1 MSGRDLNRLT
11 RSAAASF
18 VKRNAEV
25 PTPPPTPAA
34 ARVTKF
40 GLSSLLIGYFRR
52 SPLVAVP
59 TPLGRQSS
67 DPPISSKTPK
77 PCYLRLLT
85 RPDSRPGSRAH
96 GHDTTVSRRS
106 RLFSFLDLS
115 TCCSRLSAEHGIDSD
130 GCYPGPKKEWS
141 ETGPNPGSSVAR

>member
-1 MSGRDLNRLT
+1 MSSRDLGKPDEICSCFL
-11 RSAAASF
+11 

-25 PTPPPTPAA
+25 PTPPRSPAL

-67 DPPISSKTPK
+67 DPPISTKTPK

>member
-1 MSGRDLNRLT
+1 MSSRDLGKPDEICSCFL
-11 RSAAASF
+11 

-25 PTPPPTPAA
+25 PTPPRSPAL

-67 DPPISSKTPK
+67 DPPISTKTPK
-77 PCYLRLLT
+77 PCYLRLIT
-85 RPDSRPGSRAH
+85 RPDSRPGSRPH
-96 GHDTTVSRRS
+96 GHDTLERSIVDLVYFHSSTFQLVARVSRPNRG
-106 RLFSFLDLS
+106 S
-115 TCCSRLSAEHGIDSD
+115 TAMAVIRDQ
-130 GCYPGPKKEWS
+130 KK
-141 ETGPNPGSSVAR
+141 NAARPVRILTRR